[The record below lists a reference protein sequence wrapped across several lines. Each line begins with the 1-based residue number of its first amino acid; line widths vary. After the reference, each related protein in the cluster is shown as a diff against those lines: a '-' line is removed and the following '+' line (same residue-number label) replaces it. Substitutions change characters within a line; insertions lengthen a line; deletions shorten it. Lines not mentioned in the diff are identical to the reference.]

1 MKLNRIQFL
10 LPFLALSL
18 FISCNESDE
27 PIIDPIASVIVI
39 NEGNFSAANGS
50 FDSYDELSKEYSASV
65 FQSTNNFPVGSTIQN
80 AIIAGNFIM
89 STTNAVD
96 KVEFMDKETFDS
108 KATVTSGMKTPFGI
122 AANEEYAFV
131 TNWGTFNNDTF
142 VYDDPSIVTI
152 DLETFEVAST
162 FALSMQPQH
171 ALYIKNRLYVSNIGS
186 FGAAGTSISV
196 YEIVEGTPQIEKTI
210 AVQAGPDKMVLDAN
224 NNIWVICTSGAL
236 VHIDT
241 DSDEV
246 VNTIQDVPVLG
257 FNEKLTIDPS
267 GDNLFWMASSGFP
280 DYNSAIYNISTTNP
294 VLGEAIIE
302 GTNFH
307 GIGVSGNALF
317 VGNHAAYQS
326 VGSVLLY
333 TDYLSTPVLIET
345 YPAGLAPNGFLFR

>member
-18 FISCNESDE
+18 FVSCNETDD

-50 FDSYDELSKEYSASV
+50 FDTYNELSKEYSASV

-80 AIIAGNFIM
+80 AIVAGNFIM

-96 KVEFMDKETFDS
+96 KVEFMDKETFES
-108 KATVTSGMKTPFGI
+108 KASVTNGMKTPFGI
-122 AANEEYAFV
+122 AANDEYAFI
-131 TNWGTFNNDTF
+131 TNWGTFNNETF
-142 VYDDPSIVTI
+142 IYDDPSIVTI
-152 DLETFEVAST
+152 SLETFQIAST
-162 FALSMQPQH
+162 LGLNVQPQH
-171 ALYIKNRLYVSNIGS
+171 AIFLKNRLYISYIVIFSAP
-186 FGAAGTSISV
+186 GATISV
-196 YEIVEGTPQIEKTI
+196 YEISGGIPQLEKVI
-210 AVQAGPDKMVLDAN
+210 VVQPGPDKMVVDAN
-224 NNIWVICTSGAL
+224 DNIWVICTSGAL

-246 VNTIQDVPVLG
+246 VNTIQNVPVLG
-257 FNEKLTIDPS
+257 FNEKLTIDPA

-280 DYNSAIYNISTTNP
+280 DYNSAIYNMSTTNP